1 MKLEEAYKIPQP
13 WDLEIRFKGLYESE
27 VLINGKPLE
36 DVEKIELVSQ
46 LGESPTLH
54 LEIWA
59 LDEKGKPTVYANALA
74 RIDVEATFSG
84 VLKGKCES
92 WKD

>member
-1 MKLEEAYKIPQP
+1 MKLEEAYKTPQP

-36 DVEKIELVSQ
+36 DVERIELVSQ
-46 LGESPTLH
+46 WGEPPTLR
-54 LEIWA
+54 LKIWA
-59 LDEKGKPTVYANALA
+59 LDERGQPTVYAGAIA
-74 RIDVEATFSG
+74 HIDVEATFSG
-84 VLKGKCES
+84 VLKGNLES